1 MSAEFNTAD
10 SKLKGILHMA
20 IAMLGYALISVFY
33 KYGMERYPMLQLM
46 FFRSFFAIIPC
57 SIMLRQVGGL
67 SALRTQ
73 QFPLI
78 ALNSVIGALTTACAF
93 GAVWLL
99 PLATAETIH
108 YSETLFLTVFSAWIL
123 KETVGMHRWIAVIIG
138 FIGIVITAGFTGMVF
153 ELGDI
158 LAVGFAIGD
167 ALFMINARILTRT
180 EHSATIIIYYMLFL
194 SVVTGIA
201 APFIWVSMPWLDVLA
216 FILMGLMGG
225 MSQLGII
232 QAFRFAPASVVA
244 PIIYT
249 AVLWGIFFG
258 FIFWGEQ
265 PTIGTLIGCTLII
278 GSGLYIVYRETRKPD
293 TTLAITPPLALPDEE
308 DMVIS
313 KEDIQKSG
321 DS

>member
-1 MSAEFNTAD
+1 MSVGLDITE
-10 SKLKGILHMA
+10 SKLKGIVYMSV
-20 IAMLGYALISVFY
+20 AMLGYALVSVFY
-33 KYGMERYPMLQLM
+33 KYGMERYPLLQLM

-57 SIMLRQVGGL
+57 SIMLMQVGGF
-67 SALRTQ
+67 SAMRTQ
-73 QFPLI
+73 RLPLI
-78 ALNSVIGALTTACAF
+78 ALNSVIGAMTTACAF
-93 GAVWLL
+93 GALWLL

-123 KETVGMHRWIAVIIG
+123 KESVGIHRWLAVLVG
-138 FIGIVITAGFTGMVF
+138 FVGIMITAGFTGMVF

-158 LAVGFAIGD
+158 LAIAFAIGD

-180 EHSATIIIYYMLFL
+180 EHSASIIMYYMLFL
-194 SVVTGIA
+194 SAVTGIV

-216 FILMGLMGG
+216 FIVMGLMGG
-225 MSQLGII
+225 ISQLGIT

-265 PTIGTLIGCTLII
+265 PTAGTIIGCILII
-278 GSGLYIVYRETRKPD
+278 GSGLYIVYRETKKPD

-308 DMVIS
+308 DMVIT
-313 KEDIQKSG
+313 KEDLKKKT
-321 DS
+321 